1 MIHTQSKKEVS
12 RRRFLKGTAAMAS
25 AAATAGILEAYQQ
38 PTPTIPET
46 WDKETDVLV
55 IGTGFAG
62 LSTAITAKDA
72 GAEIL
77 ILEKMAKKFEGGN
90 SRVSGN
96 MWWTPTN
103 HTEGLEY
110 IEALCHGLT
119 DKECI
124 QALAEE
130 MMQLNGWL
138 EQLGIKPTRLGFF
151 EPEHPELPG
160 SGCVRTWNN
169 DGISAQ
175 GKLWIPIR
183 DQVEKRGIEILYETT
198 ARDLIQSPKTREI
211 VGAHAVSGNSSIS
224 IKARRGVI
232 LTCGGYENDPRM
244 KWDYL
249 PVKPAM
255 FLGTPGN
262 TGDGI
267 RMAQKIG
274 ADLWH
279 MTRLS
284 CLIGFKAP
292 EYEAAF
298 WVAFLSEGF
307 IFVDK
312 YGRRFVNEA
321 GIEIHEYYQEL
332 SHFDIGKM
340 EFPRVPLWA
349 VFDEQTRRRG
359 PLSRGTA
366 GYNRDLYSW
375 SLDNSAEIAKGW
387 ILQGKTIAEL
397 ASRISTDPK
406 ALEETITR
414 FNRHAKAGK
423 DEDFGRPR
431 EDLRPL
437 EPPFYAIQLWP
448 ALINTQGGPRRD
460 KESRVLDPDGKPVPR
475 LYAAGELGSI
485 WGYLYQGACNIGEA
499 LVFGRIAGKNA
510 AAEEPW
516 S

>member
-1 MIHTQSKKEVS
+1 MKVNVPEKWDMEYDVVVVGWGSA
-12 RRRFLKGTAAMAS
+12 GTAAAV
-25 AAATAGILEAYQQ
+25 TAHDQG
-38 PTPTIPET
+38 
-46 WDKETDVLV
+46 
-55 IGTGFAG
+55 
-62 LSTAITAKDA
+62 AKV
-72 GAEIL
+72 L
-77 ILEKMAKKFEGGN
+77 ILEKMANGGGN
-90 SRVSGN
+90 SSICGGN
-96 MWWTPTN
+96 IIIPKGKEFVEYLNTLSFKT
-103 HTEGLEY
+103 TEREILE
-110 IEALCHGLT
+110 IFVEEALKNGDWIRQMGADVQVFRPLEVAYPTMIAGAGFPHVRGAENAVKYNIKGTPEEGKPSQRLWKFLSGLV
-119 DKECI
+119 
-124 QALAEE
+124 A
-130 MMQLNGWL
+130 
-138 EQLGIKPTRLGFF
+138 
-151 EPEHPELPG
+151 
-160 SGCVRTWNN
+160 
-169 DGISAQ
+169 
-175 GKLWIPIR
+175 
-183 DQVEKRGIEILYETT
+183 KRGIQVLT
-198 ARDLIQSPKTREI
+198 ATPARELVPNARGEI
-211 VGAHAVSGNSSIS
+211 VGVIAQKEGKSIS

-284 CLIGFKAP
+284 CLIGFQAP
-292 EYEAAF
+292 EFEAAF

-332 SHFDIGKM
+332 SHFDTEKM

-387 ILQGKTIAEL
+387 ILQGKTAAEL
-397 ASRISTDPK
+397 ASRISADPK
-406 ALEETITR
+406 ALEETIAR
-414 FNRHAKAGK
+414 FNRHVKAGK

-431 EDLRPL
+431 EDLRAL
-437 EPPFYAIQLWP
+437 EAPFYAIQLWP

-510 AAEEPW
+510 AAEKAW